1 MKFVK
6 LNDNDLINLD
16 LVEEIEKV
24 KDGCLVW
31 FQNRKTAKKLNTAEA
46 LRLIQMLPVLQPEGV
61 YIL

>member
-6 LNDNDLINLD
+6 INDKRLINLD

-24 KDGCLVW
+24 DDGCLVL
-31 FQNRKTAKKLNTAEA
+31 FTNRNTATKLDKAEA

-61 YIL
+61 

>member
-6 LNDNDLINLD
+6 LNDNNLINLD

-24 KDGCLVW
+24 NDGCWVW
-31 FQNRKTAKKLNTAEA
+31 FNNRKTAKKLDTTEA

-61 YIL
+61 

>member
-31 FQNRKTAKKLNTAEA
+31 FNNRNTPKKLDTHEA
-46 LRLIQMLPVLQPEGV
+46 LRLIKMLRVLQPEGV
-61 YIL
+61 

>member
-31 FQNRKTAKKLNTAEA
+31 FNNRDYAKKIGKTEA

-61 YIL
+61 

>member
-6 LNDNDLINLD
+6 LNDNNLINLD

-24 KDGCLVW
+24 NDGCLVW
-31 FQNRKTAKKLNTAEA
+31 FNNRKTAKKLDKTEA

-61 YIL
+61 

>member
-24 KDGCLVW
+24 KDGCWVW
-31 FQNRKTAKKLNTAEA
+31 FNNRKTPKKLDTHEA
-46 LRLIQMLPVLQPEGV
+46 LRLIQMIPVLQPEG
-61 YIL
+61 I